1 MKNLVRGNE
10 APESAEVLSDSEFI
24 TVALD
29 QISTTAQSIKNT
41 TQSEEVLN
49 GFADILELMQEVL
62 MKHKMSPIV
71 ALQHVSAI
79 RQERGS
85 FSEKKAVTKE

>member
-1 MKNLVRGNE
+1 MTKLVRGNE
-10 APESAEVLSDSEFI
+10 APDTSVVLSDSEFI
-24 TVALD
+24 SVALD
-29 QISTTAQSIKNT
+29 QIGSTAQSIKDASEN
-41 TQSEEVLN
+41 EEVLN

-62 MKHKMSPIV
+62 MKHKMSPLV